1 MNFKS
6 SDFESAHKQ
15 TGMHLGICINTENFL
30 LGLLHDLYVLH
41 KLIMKV
47 SESTVDKL
55 LHSVRFIYGANVYG
69 GEGS

>member
-6 SDFESAHKQ
+6 SDFESAYKQ

-47 SESTVDKL
+47 S
-55 LHSVRFIYGANVYG
+55 
-69 GEGS
+69 